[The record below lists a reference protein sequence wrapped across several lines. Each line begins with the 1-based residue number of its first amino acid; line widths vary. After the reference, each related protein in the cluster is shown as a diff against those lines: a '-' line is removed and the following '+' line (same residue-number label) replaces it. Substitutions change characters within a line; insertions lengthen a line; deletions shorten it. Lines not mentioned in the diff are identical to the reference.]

1 MAFQL
6 KGLRWWII
14 GLIGLATIINYIDRS
29 AINIMWPYIYKEFGI
44 ADADNKNALAI
55 ITTFFMITY
64 AIGQMV
70 TGKMMDAIGT
80 RIGMVVSISAWSVS
94 IALHAFAK
102 SIFSFNIFRAM
113 LGFSEAGNW
122 PGATKSNAEWF
133 PAKERAIAQGIFGAG
148 ASLGSVVAA
157 PFIAYVYLAFGWRMT
172 FVGIGCIGL
181 LWMIPWLLINKNV
194 PSKHSWISNEELA
207 HIEGDKSATQINNE
221 QPVKSW
227 RQLLQVRNTWGII
240 TSRFF
245 LDPVW
250 WMFLTWLPT
259 FLKDQMEFDI
269 KQVGAFSWAPYL
281 FAAIGGLTG
290 GFYSSWLIKKGVS
303 AQKARKKAI
312 AIGCIIMLLSL
323 LGILFFLDQL
333 KVQIPL
339 AIFLIGSTLFGFQFL
354 INNLQTLP
362 SDFFS
367 GKNVGAVSGMGGT
380 AAVLGTII
388 ITLLVP
394 IISKTN
400 YYSFFALAAMLV
412 PLGWICIHF
421 LTDKKVAIKSN
432 NA

>member
-14 GLIGLATIINYIDRS
+14 ALIGLATIINYIDRS

-44 ADADNKNALAI
+44 ADADNKNALAL

-80 RIGMVVSISAWSVS
+80 RIGMVISISAWSVS

-133 PAKERAIAQGIFGAG
+133 PSKERAIAQGIFGAG

-157 PFIAYVYLAFGWRMT
+157 PFIAYLYLAFGWRMT

-181 LWMIPWLLINKNV
+181 LWIIPWLLINKNV
-194 PSKHSWISNEELA
+194 PSKHPWLSHKELA
-207 HIEGDKSATQINNE
+207 HIQGEQPLADLSNE
-221 QPVKSW
+221 APVKSW

-240 TSRFF
+240 SSRFF

-259 FLKDQMEFDI
+259 FLKDQMGFDI
-269 KQVGAFSWAPYL
+269 KQVGSFSWAPYL
-281 FAAIGGLTG
+281 FAAIGGLAG
-290 GFYSSWLIKKGVS
+290 GFYSSGLIKKGVE
-303 AQKARKKAI
+303 AQKSRKKAI
-312 AIGCIIMLLSL
+312 AIGCMIMLAALI
-323 LGILFFLDQL
+323 GILFFLDQL
-333 KVQIPL
+333 KEQISL
-339 AIFLIGSTLFGFQFL
+339 AIFLIGATLFGFQFL

-367 GKNVGAVSGMGGT
+367 GKNVGSVSGMGGMS
-380 AAVLGTII
+380 AVLGTII

-400 YYSFFALAAMLV
+400 YYAFFALAAILV
-412 PLGWICIHF
+412 PLGWCCIHF
-421 LTDKKVAIKSN
+421 FTDKKIKV
-432 NA
+432 